1 MKKLQFNLSTTVT
14 FGKEES
20 VSCII
25 KLAIDRRLVGG
36 KGGGEGGGEGGGG
49 RRRGKEKG
57 EGGLRREGSEG
68 PISLFPKILIILY
81 NINM

>member
-36 KGGGEGGGEGGGG
+36 KGEGEGEGGGG
-49 RRRGKEKG
+49 RRRGRGDWG
-57 EGGLRREGSEG
+57 ERAVRVQYLYFQKFS
-68 PISLFPKILIILY
+68 SYYII
-81 NINM
+81 

>member
-1 MKKLQFNLSTTVT
+1 MKKLLFNLSTTVT

-36 KGGGEGGGEGGGG
+36 KGGGEGKG
-49 RRRGKEKG
+49 KG
-57 EGGLRREGSEG
+57 EGGWGEMAVRVQYLYFQKFS
-68 PISLFPKILIILY
+68 SYYII
-81 NINM
+81 

>member
-14 FGKEES
+14 FGKEKS

-36 KGGGEGGGEGGGG
+36 KGGGEGKVKGEGKGEGEGEGGGG
-49 RRRGKEKG
+49 VGRD
-57 EGGLRREGSEG
+57 GS
-68 PISLFPKILIILY
+68 
-81 NINM
+81 

>member
-14 FGKEES
+14 VGKEES

-36 KGGGEGGGEGGGG
+36 KGGGEGKGERKGEGEGEGEGEGGGG
-49 RRRGKEKG
+49 GERGQ
-57 EGGLRREGSEG
+57 
-68 PISLFPKILIILY
+68 
-81 NINM
+81 

>member
-36 KGGGEGGGEGGGG
+36 KGGGEGKGKGEGEGEGGGG
-49 RRRGKEKG
+49 WG
-57 EGGLRREGSEG
+57 EMAVRVQYLYFQKFS
-68 PISLFPKILIILY
+68 SYYII
-81 NINM
+81 

>member
-36 KGGGEGGGEGGGG
+36 KGGGEGRGREGGGE
-49 RRRGKEKG
+49 RGQ
-57 EGGLRREGSEG
+57 
-68 PISLFPKILIILY
+68 
-81 NINM
+81 

>member
-36 KGGGEGGGEGGGG
+36 KGGGEGKGEGEGEGG
-49 RRRGKEKG
+49 RRRGRGGG
-57 EGGLRREGSEG
+57 ERWQ
-68 PISLFPKILIILY
+68 
-81 NINM
+81 

>member
-14 FGKEES
+14 FEKEES

-36 KGGGEGGGEGGGG
+36 KGGGEGKEERKGEGEGEGEGGVG
-49 RRRGKEKG
+49 
-57 EGGLRREGSEG
+57 REGSEG

>member
-36 KGGGEGGGEGGGG
+36 KGEGEGEGGGG
-49 RRRGKEKG
+49 RRRGRGDWG
-57 EGGLRREGSEG
+57 ERAARVQYLYFQKFS
-68 PISLFPKILIILY
+68 SYYII
-81 NINM
+81 

>member
-36 KGGGEGGGEGGGG
+36 KGGGEGKGKGEGEGEGGGG
-49 RRRGKEKG
+49 VGRD
-57 EGGLRREGSEG
+57 GSEG
-68 PISLFPKILIILY
+68 PISLFPKILIVLY

>member
-36 KGGGEGGGEGGGG
+36 KGRGEGKGKGEGEGEGGGG
-49 RRRGKEKG
+49 WG
-57 EGGLRREGSEG
+57 EMAVRVQYLYFQKFS
-68 PISLFPKILIILY
+68 SYYII
-81 NINM
+81 

>member
-36 KGGGEGGGEGGGG
+36 KGGGEGKGEGEGEGGGG
-49 RRRGKEKG
+49 GERGQ
-57 EGGLRREGSEG
+57 
-68 PISLFPKILIILY
+68 
-81 NINM
+81 

>member
-36 KGGGEGGGEGGGG
+36 KGGGEGKGEGEGEGEGGGG
-49 RRRGKEKG
+49 ERAVRVQYLYFQKF
-57 EGGLRREGSEG
+57 S
-68 PISLFPKILIILY
+68 SYYII
-81 NINM
+81 

>member
-1 MKKLQFNLSTTVT
+1 M
-14 FGKEES
+14 
-20 VSCII
+20 SCII

-36 KGGGEGGGEGGGG
+36 KGGGEGKGKGEGEGEGGGG
-49 RRRGKEKG
+49 VGRD
-57 EGGLRREGSEG
+57 GSEG

>member
-36 KGGGEGGGEGGGG
+36 KGGGKEGRGRGRGRGEGEGGGG
-49 RRRGKEKG
+49 VGRDS
-57 EGGLRREGSEG
+57 SEG

>member
-36 KGGGEGGGEGGGG
+36 KGGGEGKGKGEGEGGGG
-49 RRRGKEKG
+49 VGRD
-57 EGGLRREGSEG
+57 GSEG

>member
-1 MKKLQFNLSTTVT
+1 M
-14 FGKEES
+14 
-20 VSCII
+20 SCII

-36 KGGGEGGGEGGGG
+36 KGGGEGKVKGEGKGEGEGEGGGG
-49 RRRGKEKG
+49 VGRD
-57 EGGLRREGSEG
+57 GSEG